1 MYRTVTHGG
10 VRGRL
15 IKSMVSLLLD
25 YILVSKKPFAYAI
38 FRILRVKVLFYVDN
52 LRSSAAPFLCLSQ
65 PEISVMPKK

>member
-1 MYRTVTHGG
+1 
-10 VRGRL
+10 L
-15 IKSMVSLLLD
+15 IEALRFLL

-52 LRSSAAPFLCLSQ
+52 LRSSAAPFLWLFQ